1 VRWATVAGLALRQ
14 YHGWAI
20 ERHGRARRPIWR
32 PLDANQPPAAAAA
45 AAVVEAGSNEHHSL
59 A

>member
-1 VRWATVAGLALRQ
+1 VAGLALRQ